1 MNFLIRFNVH
11 HCACTTYSIFL
22 EKKKNIKN
30 ITILIN
36 QQYRHWDN
44 EMYIFPM

>member
-22 EKKKNIKN
+22 EKKNIKN

>member
-1 MNFLIRFNVH
+1 MFITAHAPLTQSF
-11 HCACTTYSIFL
+11 S
-22 EKKKNIKN
+22 KKKNIKN

-44 EMYIFPM
+44 EMYIYISYVRLTLM

>member
-1 MNFLIRFNVH
+1 MFITAHAPLTQSF
-11 HCACTTYSIFL
+11 SK
-22 EKKKNIKN
+22 KKKNIKN